1 MQAMPSPPS
10 FYAVAAGKE
19 VGIFSTWTECEASV
33 RGFKNAVYKK
43 FKTRGEAEEFIA
55 TNPIPS
61 SSQTKSPKGPAV
73 LCLSKTADLV
83 KALEE
88 EFKPDSYV
96 YTDGACSNNGQ
107 QGAKAGIGVWFGED
121 DPRNVSRTINGAQ
134 TNNAAEL
141 QAILSVAEIIQAD
154 VEAGKHIVI
163 VSDSEYAI
171 RCVTSYGAKCAEAN
185 WVKEIPN
192 KELVRACYETYEGN
206 PSVQFLHVMAHTEF
220 TDRHSVGNAGA
231 DKLANKAIGLEGCPY
246 GGGGATVSAD
256 NIYYLNVPF
265 AKKDEAKALGAKW
278 DVGKRKW
285 YVLRSAAGYEELVGM
300 FGA

>member
-1 MQAMPSPPS
+1 MPVSPQS
-10 FYAVAAGKE
+10 FYAVAAGST
-19 VGIFSTWTECEASV
+19 VGIFSTWAECEESV
-33 RGFKNAVYKK
+33 RGFKGAIYKK

-55 TNPIPS
+55 ANPTPTAA
-61 SSQTKSPKGPAV
+61 QTKSPKGSSV
-73 LCLSKTADLV
+73 LCLSKTADQV

-88 EFKPDSYV
+88 EFKPDYYV

-107 QGAKAGIGVWFGED
+107 EGAKAGIGVWFGED
-121 DPRNVSRTINGAQ
+121 DPRNVSRTIEGTQ

-141 QAILSVAEIIQAD
+141 QAILTVAEIIRAD
-154 VEAGKHIVI
+154 MEAGKRVAI

-192 KELVRACYETYEGN
+192 KDLVRSCYETYEGN
-206 PSVQFLHVMAHTEF
+206 PSVQFLHVMAHTDF

-246 GGGGATVSAD
+246 GGGGGAAVSAD
-256 NIYYLNVPF
+256 NVYLNVPF

-285 YVLRSAAGYEELVGM
+285 YVRHGGTGYEELVGR
-300 FGA
+300 FGG